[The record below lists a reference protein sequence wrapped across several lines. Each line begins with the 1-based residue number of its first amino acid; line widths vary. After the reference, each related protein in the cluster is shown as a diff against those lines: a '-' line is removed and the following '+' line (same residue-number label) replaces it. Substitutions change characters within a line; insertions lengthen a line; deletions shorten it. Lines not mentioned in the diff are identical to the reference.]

1 MDGMADKTKLE
12 ELSGELPERERRD
25 LLEKIT
31 RRIRSDDREE
41 VVAVEIKEEERERL
55 AREEL
60 EAISWWL
67 RMVLWLQSVLTGRTR
82 RDLFLQHKLS
92 VLRHHIRQKSPGVV
106 GTETRDLTP
115 RFAQR
120 LFDLYSAV
128 HPLIGLLRSYH
139 FQSEFQQ
146 GMIAWLV
153 ECRYPESRSKLE
165 ELVPLEEME
174 ILFERTGSEEELRK
188 LVLRRLTDYLKN
200 LPERLF
206 SGLDDGARPLYH
218 LRSLMLFPFASL
230 FRHFGY
236 TAAGEGLDEKYPP
249 FQHGPVMLQLDRL
262 EKLFYALYLVGK
274 LEKDWTIH
282 EEALW
287 YYCLHEQHLEEGS
300 DELIRQVADLNR
312 SFAALV
318 REVEEFHNRVPVM
331 EIIKYFRRDPYYR
344 LAFTIPRFSL
354 KTIYAA
360 TARSSFMTQLEEQLQ
375 GIKGKVIDGKIGRLF
390 GPTKLLDLYHYVR
403 EPAGAPGAPP
413 AAADPSRR
421 DPPAFAHP
429 RSLRILY
436 NFLVLLYKGGTQE
449 ALHLTSTYLLSN
461 NRIAQTRLMQFASGL
476 EELEAKIV
484 LFDRSLSSDEDDGK
498 SLRRYRNL
506 RPVDLEEQKLF
517 RSFVAQKNREAR
529 DLIHRGGEDLQGIR
543 RTFSD
548 LLVSPVENV
557 KSALKTIH
565 YYRGKTD
572 TLQQILRGN
581 VELMTDFSGLLDQLM
596 AVEKGS

>member
-1 MDGMADKTKLE
+1 MADKTKLE
-12 ELSGELPERERRD
+12 ELSGELPEKERRD

-41 VVAVEIKEEERERL
+41 VVAVEIEEEERERL

-60 EAISWWL
+60 EAVSWWL
-67 RMVLWLQSVLTGRTR
+67 RLVLWLQSVLTGRTR
-82 RDLFLQHKLS
+82 RDLFLSHKLS
-92 VLRHHIRQKSPGVV
+92 MLRHHIRQKSPGLV

-120 LFDLYSAV
+120 LFDVHSAV
-128 HPLIGLLRSYH
+128 HPLVGLLRSYH

-153 ECRYPESRSKLE
+153 ECRYAESRSKLE
-165 ELVPLEEME
+165 ELAPLEELE
-174 ILFERTGSEEELRK
+174 ALFERTGSEEELRK
-188 LVLRRLTDYLKN
+188 LVLRRITEYLKDI
-200 LPERLF
+200 PDRLF
-206 SGLDDGARPLYH
+206 SDLDDGIRPLYH
-218 LRSLMLFPFASL
+218 LRSLTLYPFAAL
-230 FRHFGY
+230 FRQFGY
-236 TAAGEGLDEKYPP
+236 TAVGEGLDEKYPP
-249 FQHGPVMLQLDRL
+249 FQHGPAMLQLDQL
-262 EKLFYALYLVGK
+262 ERLFYALYLVGK
-274 LEKDWTIH
+274 LEKDWAIH

-287 YYCLHEQHLEEGS
+287 YYCLHEKHLEEGS
-300 DELIRQVADLNR
+300 DELTRQVAELNR
-312 SFAALV
+312 SLAALG
-318 REVEEFHNRVPVM
+318 REVEEFQNRVPVM

-354 KTIYAA
+354 KAIYGAA
-360 TARSSFMTQLEEQLQ
+360 ARAAFMSQLEEELQ

-390 GPTKLLDLYHYVR
+390 GSTKLLDLYYYVG
-403 EPAGAPGAPP
+403 EPAAAPP
-413 AAADPSRR
+413 ASRADP
-421 DPPAFAHP
+421 PVFAHA

-436 NFLVLLYKGGTQE
+436 NFLVLLYKGGIQE
-449 ALHLTSTYLLSN
+449 ALHLTSSYLLSN
-461 NRIAQTRLMQFASGL
+461 NRISQTRLMQFASGL

-484 LFDRSLSSDEDDGK
+484 LFDRSLSPDEDDGK

-529 DLIHRGGEDLQGIR
+529 DLVNRGGEDLQGIR

-557 KSALKTIH
+557 KSVLKTIH
-565 YYRGKTD
+565 FYRGKND
-572 TLQQILRGN
+572 TLQQILKGN
-581 VELMTDFSGLLDQLM
+581 VELMNDFSGLLDQLM
-596 AVEKGS
+596 AVEKGN